1 MVQNAG
7 PLLKNRQVGRRG
19 RLEIVDIRRLFNQYF
34 R

>member
-1 MVQNAG
+1 MVLNAG
-7 PLLKNRQVGRRG
+7 LLLKNRQVGRCA